1 MQQTRNRKE
10 KGKEEKK
17 RKLKKERGTNRKER
31 DRENKMIQND
41 IQNDNNWIIWTGHK
55 IGAEGARMI
64 SEALKTNTT
73 LTKLD
78 LHCDENEV
86 KWKQPNK

>member
-1 MQQTRNRKE
+1 M
-10 KGKEEKK
+10 
-17 RKLKKERGTNRKER
+17 
-31 DRENKMIQND
+31 
-41 IQNDNNWIIWTGHK
+41 IQNDNNWIIWTVNN

-73 LTKLD
+73 LTALGMG
-78 LHCDENEV
+78 CDENEV